1 MKDKRL
7 SWENPNQNYKL
18 TLVKRRSERRYRTLQ
33 LAKTLRVQ
41 LMAFKRLGVAT
52 FNSEILLK
60 ISELEGNADY
70 QDDAE
75 FSDAKKFVNRMKRE
89 LTKLEK

>member
-1 MKDKRL
+1 MNDKRL
-7 SWENPNQNYKL
+7 PWENPNQNYKL

-33 LAKTLRVQ
+33 LAKTLRIQ
-41 LMAFKRLGVAT
+41 LTAFKRLGVAT

-60 ISELEGNADY
+60 ISELEGNADCL
-70 QDDAE
+70 DDAE
-75 FSDAKKFVNRMKRE
+75 FSDIKKLVNRMKRE